1 MFAWAENADKSGEHC
16 MSDICLVTGGAGFIG
31 SHLVEALVQQGRRVR
46 VLDDFSTGL
55 RANLGHIQSA
65 PEIIEGDVADAATV
79 ERAMNGVGVVF
90 HLAALASV
98 QRSVEAPGDTH
109 RVCATG
115 TLNVL
120 DAARRA
126 GVRRVVYAASSSAY
140 GIPAG
145 DVQTERDPI
154 QALSPYSAAKLAGE
168 LYMQSFTATYGLETV
183 RLRFFNIFGPRQRAD
198 SPYSGVIALFTAALT
213 AGRTPIIFGDGLQS
227 RDFTFITDLV
237 QALTHA
243 AVVPGVSGQVY
254 NIGTG
259 RSTSVLDL
267 VAALNRQ
274 LGTDIAPQLAPARA
288 GDVRHSRADISA
300 ARRDLG
306 YEPVVPFEEGLAQ
319 TLRWYRQQ

>member
-1 MFAWAENADKSGEHC
+1 

>member
-1 MFAWAENADKSGEHC
+1 M
-16 MSDICLVTGGAGFIG
+16 
-31 SHLVEALVQQGRRVR
+31 
-46 VLDDFSTGL
+46 
-55 RANLGHIQSA
+55 
-65 PEIIEGDVADAATV
+65 IEGDVADAATV
-79 ERAMNGVGVVF
+79 ERAMNGVSVVF

-126 GVRRVVYAASSSAY
+126 GVRRVIYAASSSAY

-237 QALTHA
+237 QALTRA
-243 AVVPGVSGQVY
+243 AEAPGVSGKVY

-274 LGTDIAPQLAPARA
+274 LGTDITPQLAAARA

-306 YEPVVPFEEGLAQ
+306 YEPVVAFEEGLAQ
-319 TLRWYRQQ
+319 TLRWYRQQA